1 MKVLVLMGS
10 PRKQGNTAALL
21 RPFSE
26 ELQRHGHETETVW
39 LYDRDIRPCVA
50 CLKCQEDWNGFGCSQ
65 WDDVPHLFQKIL
77 DCDLLVLVTPIY
89 AWYCTPPMKALLDRL
104 VYGMNKFYGDEIGP
118 SLWQG
123 KSVALLESC
132 GYRPEKGSD
141 LFEEGI
147 FVNPVVTPAVAPQD
161 TLIRFSLMATHT
173 KEQVETALEKIQKVF
188 RAHNLIP

>member
-26 ELQRHGHETETVW
+26 ELTLRGHEVETVP
-39 LYDRDIRPCVA
+39 LYERDIRPCVA
-50 CLKCQEDWNGFGCSQ
+50 CLKCQEDWNDFGCSQ
-65 WDDVPHLFQKIL
+65 WDDVPQLFHRVL
-77 DCDLLVLVTPIY
+77 DCDLLVLATPIY

-104 VYGMNKFYGDEIGP
+104 VYGMNKFYGDTIGP

-123 KSVALLESC
+123 KPVALLTSC

-141 LFEEGI
+141 LFEEGMRRYCKHSG
-147 FVNPVVTPAVAPQD
+147 
-161 TLIRFSLMATHT
+161 LKYLGSHT
-173 KEQVETALEKIQKVF
+173 ERHLGYNTVFMDADKEVRVREFARQLLQMI
-188 RAHNLIP
+188 